1 MRWTVRD
8 DAGSETE
15 IDVDSLAE
23 AKEKAE
29 EWVRDGEW
37 GDEGA
42 VVHVDATAEDFESF
56 VLDVVIEPDEDAID
70 PNSRTHC
77 FDEHT
82 HLWERPYSVV
92 GGCKENPGVWSI
104 EGGVFAFLDVCR
116 CGAHRHSY
124 SKPGAGL
131 GLRIEYPFG
140 LWPDSHTE
148 DCPNWFSGRNDY
160 VARGRR

>member
-1 MRWTVRD
+1 MLWTVKD
-8 DAGSETE
+8 DNNSQETFE
-15 IDVDSLAE
+15 AKDQAE
-23 AKEKAE
+23 AEAKAE

-42 VVHVDATAEDFESF
+42 CVSVVVTTEDGDRFG
-56 VLDVVIEPDEDAID
+56 LDVVIEPDEAAID
-70 PNSRTHC
+70 PNNRTH
-77 FDEHT
+77 FFGNHEHN
-82 HLWERPYSVV
+82 WERPYGVV

-104 EGGVFAFLDVCR
+104 EGNVLAFLDVCQ

-140 LWPDSHTE
+140 LWPDSHAE
-148 DCPNWFSGRNDY
+148 ECPAWFSGRNDY
-160 VARGRR
+160 DDRGRR